1 MLRLTKGSLY
11 KLTARLLDVDPESPD
26 IEKIKEAAE
35 VIRKGGLVAFPTET
49 VYGLGGNGLDPD
61 AVKAIFKAKGRP
73 ADNPLILHV
82 SDLSQVKNIAFITP
96 LAEKLMNA
104 FWPGPLTLVMEAKDK
119 VPRVVTGGLGT
130 VAVRMPLSNVAR
142 LLVRYS
148 GVPLA
153 GPSANRSG
161 RPSPTDAKAVMQ
173 DLGNSID
180 VVLDAGT
187 TKVGLESTV
196 LDVTGDRACLLRP
209 GGLELEQI
217 SRVAGNVKVD
227 ISDEKKKMSP
237 GTRYRHYAPE
247 VPLFLHG
254 EGETLPCLDEYEK
267 VGFIGVSEPP
277 VAVNIDEKI
286 LFNDLEGYARGLF
299 AAIREMEARKVKV
312 IIAEFPLPAGIGL
325 ALRDRLRRASG
336 R

>member
-1 MLRLTKGSLY
+1 LKA
-11 KLTARLLDVDPESPD
+11 KLLEVDPESPD
-26 IEKIKEAAE
+26 IEKIKEVAE

-82 SDLSQVKNIAFITP
+82 SDLSQVENIAFITP

-104 FWPGPLTLVMEAKDK
+104 LWPGPLTLVMEAKEK

-180 VVLDAGT
+180 VVLDAGA

-247 VPLFLHG
+247 VPLFLLG
-254 EGETLPCLDEYEK
+254 DGETLPSLDEYWK

-277 VAVNIDEKI
+277 VTVNIDEKI

-336 R
+336 K

>member
-1 MLRLTKGSLY
+1 
-11 KLTARLLDVDPESPD
+11 LTAKLLEVDPESPD
-26 IEKIKEAAE
+26 IEKIKEAAD
-35 VIRKGGLVAFPTET
+35 VIRRGGLVAFPTET

-82 SDLSQVKNIAFITP
+82 SDLSQVENIAFITS
-96 LAEKLMNA
+96 LAEKLMKV
-104 FWPGPLTLVMEAKDK
+104 FWPGPLTLVMEAKDN
-119 VPRVVTGGLGT
+119 VPGVVTGGLGT

-148 GVPLA
+148 GVPVA

-173 DLGNSID
+173 DLGDSID
-180 VVLDAGT
+180 IVLDAGAT
-187 TKVGLESTV
+187 NVGLESTV
-196 LDVTGDRACLLRP
+196 LDVTGDRAYLLRP

-227 ISDEKKKMSP
+227 ITDEKKKMSP

-247 VPLFLHG
+247 VPLFLHSDG
-254 EGETLPCLDEYEK
+254 EILPSLDEYEK
-267 VGFIGVSEPP
+267 VGFIGVSESP

-299 AAIREMEARKVKV
+299 AAIREMEARNVKV

>member
-1 MLRLTKGSLY
+1 MTA
-11 KLTARLLDVDPESPD
+11 KLLEVDPESPD
-26 IEKIKEAAE
+26 IEKIKEAAD
-35 VIRKGGLVAFPTET
+35 VIRRGGLVAFPTET

-82 SDLSQVKNIAFITP
+82 SDLSQVENIAFITS
-96 LAEKLMNA
+96 LAEKLMKV
-104 FWPGPLTLVMEAKDK
+104 FWPGPLTLVMEAKDN
-119 VPRVVTGGLGT
+119 VPGVVTGGLGT

-148 GVPLA
+148 GVPVA

-173 DLGNSID
+173 DLGDSID
-180 VVLDAGT
+180 IVLDAGAT
-187 TKVGLESTV
+187 NIGLESTV
-196 LDVTGDRACLLRP
+196 LDVTGDRAYLLRP

-227 ISDEKKKMSP
+227 ITDEKKKMSP
-237 GTRYRHYAPE
+237 GSRYRHYAPE
-247 VPLFLHG
+247 VPLFLHSDG
-254 EGETLPCLDEYEK
+254 EILPSLDEYEK
-267 VGFIGVSEPP
+267 VGFIGVSESP

-299 AAIREMEARKVKV
+299 AAIREMEARNVKV

>member
-1 MLRLTKGSLY
+1 
-11 KLTARLLDVDPESPD
+11 VDPESPD
-26 IEKIKEAAE
+26 IEKIKEAAD
-35 VIRKGGLVAFPTET
+35 VIRRGGLVAFPTET

-82 SDLSQVKNIAFITP
+82 SDLSQVENIAFITS
-96 LAEKLMNA
+96 LAEKLMKV
-104 FWPGPLTLVMEAKDK
+104 FWPGPLTLVMEAKDN
-119 VPRVVTGGLGT
+119 VPGVVTGGLGT

-142 LLVRYS
+142 FLVRYS
-148 GVPLA
+148 GVPVA

-173 DLGNSID
+173 DLGDSID
-180 VVLDAGT
+180 IVLDAGAT
-187 TKVGLESTV
+187 NVGLESTV
-196 LDVTGDRACLLRP
+196 LDVTGDRAYLLRP

-227 ISDEKKKMSP
+227 ITDEKKKMSP

-247 VPLFLHG
+247 VPLFLHSDG
-254 EGETLPCLDEYEK
+254 EILPSLDEYEK
-267 VGFIGVSEPP
+267 VGFIGVSESP

-299 AAIREMEARKVKV
+299 AAIREMEARNVKV

>member
-1 MLRLTKGSLY
+1 MTA
-11 KLTARLLDVDPESPD
+11 KLLEVDPESPD
-26 IEKIKEAAE
+26 IEKIKEAAD
-35 VIRKGGLVAFPTET
+35 VIRRGGLVAFPTET

-82 SDLSQVKNIAFITP
+82 SDLSQVENIAFITS
-96 LAEKLMNA
+96 LAEKLMKV
-104 FWPGPLTLVMEAKDK
+104 FWPGPLTLVMEAKDN
-119 VPRVVTGGLGT
+119 VPGVVTGGLGT

-148 GVPLA
+148 GVPVA

-173 DLGNSID
+173 DLGDSID
-180 VVLDAGT
+180 IVLDAGAT
-187 TKVGLESTV
+187 NVGLESTV
-196 LDVTGDRACLLRP
+196 LDVTGDRAYLLRP

-227 ISDEKKKMSP
+227 ITDEKKKMSP

-247 VPLFLHG
+247 VPLFLHSDG
-254 EGETLPCLDEYEK
+254 EILPSLDEYEK
-267 VGFIGVSEPP
+267 VGFIGVSESP

-299 AAIREMEARKVKV
+299 AAIREMEARNVKV

>member
-1 MLRLTKGSLY
+1 
-11 KLTARLLDVDPESPD
+11 VDPESPD
-26 IEKIKEAAE
+26 IEKIKEAAD
-35 VIRKGGLVAFPTET
+35 VIRRGGLVAFPTET

-82 SDLSQVKNIAFITP
+82 SDLSQVENIAFITS
-96 LAEKLMNA
+96 LAEKLMKV
-104 FWPGPLTLVMEAKDK
+104 FWPGPLTLVMEAKDN
-119 VPRVVTGGLGT
+119 VPGVVTGGLGT

-148 GVPLA
+148 GVPVA

-173 DLGNSID
+173 DLGDSID
-180 VVLDAGT
+180 IVLDAGAT
-187 TKVGLESTV
+187 NVGLESTV
-196 LDVTGDRACLLRP
+196 LDVTGDRAYLLRP

-227 ISDEKKKMSP
+227 ITDEKKKMSP

-247 VPLFLHG
+247 VPLFLHSDG
-254 EGETLPCLDEYEK
+254 EILPSLDEYEK
-267 VGFIGVSEPP
+267 VGFIGVSESP

-299 AAIREMEARKVKV
+299 AAIREMEARNVKV

>member
-1 MLRLTKGSLY
+1 M
-11 KLTARLLDVDPESPD
+11 DPESPD
-26 IEKIKEAAE
+26 IEKIKEAAD
-35 VIRKGGLVAFPTET
+35 VIRRGGLVAFPTET

-82 SDLSQVKNIAFITP
+82 SDLSQVENIAFITS
-96 LAEKLMNA
+96 LAEKLMKV
-104 FWPGPLTLVMEAKDK
+104 FWPGPLTLVMEAKDN
-119 VPRVVTGGLGT
+119 VPGVVTGGLGT

-148 GVPLA
+148 GVPVA

-173 DLGNSID
+173 DLGDSID
-180 VVLDAGT
+180 IVLDAGAT
-187 TKVGLESTV
+187 NVGLESTV
-196 LDVTGDRACLLRP
+196 LDVTGDRAYLLRP

-227 ISDEKKKMSP
+227 ITDEKKKMSP

-247 VPLFLHG
+247 VPLFLHSDG
-254 EGETLPCLDEYEK
+254 EILPSLDEYEK
-267 VGFIGVSEPP
+267 VGFIGVSESP

-299 AAIREMEARKVKV
+299 AAIREMEARNVKV